1 MNDSTIDKYSVY
13 NATPTLGYKAFRY
26 YVRLFHDNF
35 YYRKVY
41 YIDMQ
46 NIPYD
51 VPVMLVSN
59 HQNGLSDALGFVVSV
74 RHPRRR
80 LRMIARADVFTPLFA
95 PALRWMGILPAYR
108 SLYNGIGSTVRNRS
122 TLEQAEEEL
131 MEDGIVGIYP
141 EAGHQDKHW
150 LGKFSVGYLHIV
162 FEAARR
168 THFEKEIFLIPS
180 CNHYSDYFHM
190 DEQMLVLYGEPVS
203 AKPYY
208 ELYRKD
214 PIQARVQLNEV
225 IREKVAGMMLNI
237 TDLDNYD
244 AIDYL
249 RLTYGVE
256 YARKLGYD
264 PGNLPQKLM
273 ADKQFFT
280 RLNGVKKEKNDF
292 IQQIYDDTIRLKT
305 AMEERGIHDQDFNRA
320 LGWGGT
326 TLWAVGLALL
336 APLFLVAC
344 IPNALIYY
352 IPRRVTSRVK
362 DEMLHSGIHFGAAV
376 LFLIPVLYPIIFVLM
391 WTFFSFPI
399 ALVHLFSLPFLG
411 VFAWRYSRSCLRWI
425 GAVRFLRLRADKS
438 LQQLIALRK
447 NIYDRLNDVLS

>member
-1 MNDSTIDKYSVY
+1 M
-13 NATPTLGYKAFRY
+13 FRS

-35 YYRKVY
+35 YYKKVY

-46 NIPYD
+46 NIPD
-51 VPVMLVSN
+51 NVPVMLVSN
-59 HQNGLSDALGFVVSV
+59 HQNGLSDALGFAVSV

-80 LRMIARADVFTPLFA
+80 LRMIARADAFTPLFA

-108 SLYNGIGSTVRNRS
+108 SLYNGTGSTVRNRS

-168 THFEKEIFLIPS
+168 THFEKEIFLVPS
-180 CNHYSDYFHM
+180 CNHYSDYLSM
-190 DEQMLVLYGEPVS
+190 DEQMLVWYGEPIS

-208 ELYRKD
+208 EAYRKD
-214 PIQARVQLNEV
+214 PIEARMQLNGV
-225 IREKVAGMMLNI
+225 IREKVAAMMLNI

-256 YARKLGYD
+256 YAHKRGYD
-264 PGNLPQKLM
+264 PEDLPQKLM
-273 ADKQFFT
+273 ADKELFA
-280 RLNGVKKEKNDF
+280 RLDGMKKENQDF
-292 IQQIYDDTIRLKT
+292 MQQIYDDTIRLKT
-305 AMEERGIHDQDFNRA
+305 DTEGLGIHDRDLNRDP
-320 LGWGGT
+320 GWAGMI
-326 TLWAVGLALL
+326 LRAVGLALL
-336 APLFLVAC
+336 APLFVVAC
-344 IPNALIYY
+344 IPNILIYY
-352 IPRRVTSRVK
+352 IPRRITSRVK

-376 LFLIPVLYPIIFVLM
+376 LFLMPVLYLITFALM
-391 WTFFSFPI
+391 WTFFSFAI
-399 ALVHLFSLPFLG
+399 ALVHVFCLPFLG
-411 VFAWRYSRSCLRWI
+411 VFAWRYSRSYLRWI
-425 GAVRFLRLRADKS
+425 SAVRYLRLRRKKS
-438 LQQLIALRK
+438 LQPLIALRK
-447 NIYDRLNDVLS
+447 NIYDRLNHVLSQE